1 MPLKTETLTVN
12 MGPQHPSTHGV
23 FRMVLTLDGET
34 VVELVPHFGYLHRG
48 TEKLAEGRTYLQ
60 CVPLTD
66 RLDYFAAMSNNMAY
80 VLAVEKLAGIP
91 VPERAE
97 YLRVIMSE
105 LSRLASHLGAIGF
118 FLNELGAFFT
128 PLLYCFRERE
138 RILDLFEMAC
148 GARMTLNYIRPGG
161 VAKDIPDGFVPAL
174 NRFLDIMPGY
184 IDEYEQLLVGNEIL
198 LARTVG
204 VGILP
209 RDMAINSSASG
220 PVLRASGVQWDLR
233 RADPYSV
240 YDRFEFE
247 IPTGTKGDCYDRFMV
262 RLKEMRQSLRIIR
275 QAADQLPKGKYR
287 TASPMFLRPPAGEV
301 YAHLEAPKG
310 ELGFYLVSDGSISP
324 YRFKIRAP
332 SFINLTALR
341 EMIVGWKVAD
351 CIVIFGSIDIV
362 MGEVDR

>member
-1 MPLKTETLTVN
+1 MPLKTETLSLHV
-12 MGPQHPSTHGV
+12 GPQHPSTHGV

-34 VVELVPHFGYLHRG
+34 VVDLVPHFGYLHRG

-66 RLDYFAAMSNNMAY
+66 RLDYFAAMSNNLAY
-80 VLAVEKLAGIP
+80 VLAVEKLANIE
-91 VPERAE
+91 VPERAQ
-97 YLRVIMSE
+97 YLRVIMAE
-105 LSRLASHLGAIGF
+105 LSRLASHLGAVGF
-118 FLNELGAFFT
+118 FLNECGAWFT
-128 PLLYCFRERE
+128 PLLYTFRERE
-138 RILDLFEMAC
+138 RILDLFEMVC
-148 GARMTLNYIRPGG
+148 GARLTLNYLRPGG
-161 VAKDIPDGFVPAL
+161 VSRDIPEEFIPAL
-174 NRFLDIMPGY
+174 NNFLDVMPGY
-184 IDEYEQLLVGNEIL
+184 IDEYEQLLTENEVL
-198 LARTVG
+198 LARSRG

-209 RDMAINSSASG
+209 ADLAINASASG

-247 IPTGTKGDCYDRFMV
+247 IPTGALGDCYDRFIV

-275 QAADQLPKGKYR
+275 QAVAGLPKGKYR
-287 TASPMFLRPPAGEV
+287 TSSPMFLRPPTGEAYTHV
-301 YAHLEAPKG
+301 EGPKG
-310 ELGFYLVSDGSISP
+310 ELGFYIVSDGSISP

-332 SFINLTALR
+332 SFINLTALK
-341 EMIVGWKVAD
+341 EMIVGWKLPD